1 MPKTITMAQ
10 AVRATGL
17 SRHMLKRIAEQ
28 YDIGKEIK
36 GGTYKKFLI
45 DPEKLAHVVPITEQ
59 DIERAVKND
68 NS

>member
-17 SRHMLKRIAEQ
+17 SRHTLERIVKQ

-36 GGTYKKFLI
+36 GGRYKKFLI
-45 DPEKLAHVVPITEQ
+45 DPEKLSNVVPITPQ
-59 DIERAVKND
+59 DIERAVKK
-68 NS
+68 